1 MDEHRG
7 KYKFET
13 SDRQYTGMGYEGDG
27 KSFKKMKKIKN
38 YEYFYIRDIKKKK
51 KEEENENR
59 NK

>member
-27 KSFKKMKKIKN
+27 KSFKKMKKKIDD
-38 YEYFYIRDIKKKK
+38 EYFYITDIKKNNKK
-51 KEEENENR
+51 KKMNEE
-59 NK
+59 